1 MVSHLVIA
9 DSILFLL
16 IHSFEKNGTICCS
29 YCMRV
34 SRASNTPLLLIQ
46 ACIDC
51 LPLQTGHRLSVRL
64 RNCPCSARNDLC

>member
-16 IHSFEKNGTICCS
+16 IQSFEKEGDICCS

-34 SRASNTPLLLIQ
+34 ARESNTPLRLIQ
-46 ACIDC
+46 ACIDR
-51 LPLQTGHRLSVRL
+51 LPLQTGRRLSVRL